1 MWLEPRGVNSLLEQ
15 HLNLSSSFRL
25 IFYSATR
32 KWQLLP
38 LSNLSL
44 HLTCCYCSISMTF
57 DACVWFLTLFTL
69 WWTPHTTA
77 CSCWCWEIL
86 AEKQTIILT
95 GCLHNSWSRLSW
107 LNNVHPMLKNWI
119 FILFRPSLEQFQRCK
134 YFLHPLT
141 LTQLPVFQSIWQPT
155 LTPRYKIGIDLL
167 QDRHRLS
174 KKSHMAGTRLAFRWN
189 LESCSSAPHMQPY
202 TIRVIYNA

>member
-141 LTQLPVFQSIWQPT
+141 LTQLPVFPEYLAT
-155 LTPRYKIGIDLL
+155 NTYPKV
-167 QDRHRLS
+167 QDRYWFAAGPS
-174 KKSHMAGTRLAFRWN
+174 QVKQEESHGWHEACVS
-189 LESCSSAPHMQPY
+189 LEPGKL
-202 TIRVIYNA
+202 